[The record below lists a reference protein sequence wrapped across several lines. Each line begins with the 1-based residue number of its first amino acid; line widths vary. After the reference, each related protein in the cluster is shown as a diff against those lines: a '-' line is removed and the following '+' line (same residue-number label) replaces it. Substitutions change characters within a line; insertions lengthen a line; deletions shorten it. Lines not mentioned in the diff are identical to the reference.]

1 MYFCT
6 SKSVSICTFV
16 PVNQLL
22 SCWRSISGGSASA
35 SEAAIHKAPVR
46 GSNENYQNSHS
57 IHFRKAAGGVRKRA
71 KWSPEEMALL
81 ERGIK
86 ECGTHWTQ
94 ILLGYNGFNHCRT
107 SIDLKDKWRNMCKP
121 KRSEQNAAQG
131 APTDDGT
138 DIAEEEAR
146 RSVIAFPLEVKAAA
160 ADRIGH
166 ETWKSMTWV
175 QRLHAL

>member
-1 MYFCT
+1 LYFCA

-22 SCWRSISGGSASA
+22 SCWRGITGGSASA
-35 SEAAIHKAPVR
+35 SD
-46 GSNENYQNSHS
+46 S

-86 ECGTHWTQ
+86 ECGTHWTK

-121 KRSEQNAAQG
+121 KRSQEKAAEG

-166 ETWKSMTWV
+166 EMWKAMTWV